1 MPSFLHVLRRCCLA
15 GLLSLSLSGCVFVT
29 GSFNPFTSKPE
40 PLEEHVVSGE
50 GSAKVLLID
59 ISRTIG
65 SQEEEGTLGV
75 KHREST
81 TARVREELDQ
91 AAKDDHVRAVVLRI
105 NSPGGTVTGS
115 DIVFHQL
122 MDFKAKRHVPVVAQF
137 LDMATSGAYYV
148 ALAAD
153 EIVASPMSVTGSV
166 GVVMYNVN
174 LSGLMEKIGV
184 ANQTI
189 RAGAHKDIGSPL
201 RKMTPEEERILQEV
215 INQMQDHFLA
225 LVRERRPGLTDDA
238 VKTIADGRVLT
249 ADQALQLGLID
260 RIGYLQETIE
270 DAERR
275 AGTTRAR
282 VITYRRPD
290 EFAENIYSGAAVAP
304 AQMNLIN
311 FDFGGWGHAGPQFL
325 YMWLPNVE

>member
-29 GSFNPFTSKPE
+29 GNFNPFATKPE
-40 PLEEHVVSGE
+40 PLEEHVISGE

-91 AAKDDHVRAVVLRI
+91 AAKDDHVRALVLRI
-105 NSPGGTVTGS
+105 NSPGGTVTAS

-153 EIVASPMSVTGSV
+153 EIVASPTSVTGSV
-166 GVVMYNVN
+166 GVVMYNLN

-189 RAGAHKDIGSPL
+189 RAGSHKDIGSPL

-225 LVRERRPGLTDDA
+225 LVRERRAGLTDDA

>member
-1 MPSFLHVLRRCCLA
+1 MPSFLRALRLCCLA

-29 GSFNPFTSKPE
+29 GNFNPFATKPQ
-40 PLEEHVVSGE
+40 PLEEHVISGE

-105 NSPGGTVTGS
+105 NSPGGTVTAS

-166 GVVMYNVN
+166 GVVMYNIN

-201 RKMTPEEERILQEV
+201 RQMTPEEQRILQDV
-215 INQMQDHFLA
+215 INQMQDHFLT
-225 LVRERRPGLTDDA
+225 LVRERRAGLSDDA
-238 VKTIADGRVLT
+238 VKTIADGRILT

-282 VITYRRPD
+282 VITYRRPE
-290 EFAENIYSGAAVAP
+290 EFAENIYSGAGVAP

-311 FDFGGWGHAGPQFL
+311 FDFGGWRQAGPQFL

>member
-1 MPSFLHVLRRCCLA
+1 MPSFLHVLCRCCLA

-29 GSFNPFTSKPE
+29 GNFNPFATKPG
-40 PLEEHVVSGE
+40 PLEEHVISGE

-105 NSPGGTVTGS
+105 NSPGGTVTAS

-122 MDFKAKRHVPVVAQF
+122 MDFKAKRHVPVVAQV

-166 GVVMYNVN
+166 GVVMYNLN

-225 LVRERRPGLTDDA
+225 LVRERRAGLTDDA

-275 AGTTRAR
+275 AGTTEAR